1 MQLKLLNMNNYIK
14 IKNLTKKY
22 EKNKSIKVLN
32 NITFNF
38 EPGKTYS
45 IMGPSGSGKSTL
57 LNLLSLIDNP
67 SAGSIEISNNKIK
80 SNNKVKNDLIRAKK
94 IGIIYQDKN
103 LLSDFT
109 ALENVYLPNLLVSKE
124 KQKSIEL
131 AKKLIKSVGMSS
143 RINHFPNELS
153 GGENQRIAIAR
164 ALINNPDIILAD
176 EPTGSLDSDNAKL
189 IFKILFNLKN
199 KNRIIIF
206 ATHNRYFANM
216 ADCKIMMND
225 GNMQIINAA
234 A

>member
-1 MQLKLLNMNNYIK
+1 MNNYIK

-32 NITFNF
+32 DITFNF

-67 SAGSIEISNNKIK
+67 TAGSIEISNNKIK
-80 SNNKVKNDLIRAKK
+80 SNNKVRNDLIRAEK

-131 AKKLIKSVGMSS
+131 AKKLIKNVGMSS

-164 ALINNPDIILAD
+164 ALINDPDIILAD

-225 GNMQIINAA
+225 GNIQIINAA
-234 A
+234 I

>member
-1 MQLKLLNMNNYIK
+1 MNNYIK
-14 IKNLTKKY
+14 IKNLSKKY

-32 NITFNF
+32 DISFNF
-38 EPGKTYS
+38 ESGKIYS
-45 IMGPSGSGKSTL
+45 IVGPSGSGKSTL
-57 LNLLSLIDNP
+57 LNLMSLIDKP
-67 SAGSIEISNNKIK
+67 TKGSIEISSNKIK
-80 SNNKVKNDLIRAKK
+80 SNNKVENDLIRARK

-109 ALENVYLPNLLVSKE
+109 ALENVYLPNLLISKE
-124 KQKSIEL
+124 KQKSMEL
-131 AKKLIKSVGMSS
+131 AKKLIKNLGMSA
-143 RINHFPNELS
+143 RVNHFPNELS

-176 EPTGSLDSDNAKL
+176 EPTGSLDSDNAKI

-216 ADCKIMMND
+216 ADCKITMNN
-225 GNMQIINAA
+225 GNIAFTNAPI
-234 A
+234 

>member
-1 MQLKLLNMNNYIK
+1 MNNCIK

-32 NITFNF
+32 DISFNF
-38 EPGKTYS
+38 ESGTTYS

-67 SAGSIEISNNKIK
+67 TTGSIEINSNKIK
-80 SNNKVKNDLIRAKK
+80 ANNKAENDLIRAKK

-109 ALENVYLPNLLVSKE
+109 ALENVYLPNLLISRKKE
-124 KQKSIEL
+124 KSMEL
-131 AKKLIKSVGMSS
+131 AKKLIKNLGMST

-216 ADCKIMMND
+216 ADCKITMNN
-225 GNMQIINAA
+225 GNMNVTNASI
-234 A
+234 